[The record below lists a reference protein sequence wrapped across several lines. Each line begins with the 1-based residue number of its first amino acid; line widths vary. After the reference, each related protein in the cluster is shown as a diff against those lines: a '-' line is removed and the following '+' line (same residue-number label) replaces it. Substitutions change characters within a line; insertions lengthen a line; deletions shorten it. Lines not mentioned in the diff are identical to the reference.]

1 MCIERFHEER
11 RFTPVQE
18 MILMTKPI
26 PGYPAPQ
33 PHEVPEDILAIDFDD
48 PLLAQEALMAATRLG
63 KRGSVSL
70 GDAVLISRD
79 RRGKTR
85 IRQTKDISPGRGA
98 ATGFW
103 WGGLSGLF
111 IFGTVGWLA
120 GAILGALAGLA
131 YGKFHDVGINDDW
144 LKRLGDELTPGHTA
158 TVLQLP
164 QFYATHLLREL
175 RRFNGRLLHNSL
187 PGMDS
192 TDLEDALD
200 TWI

>member
-1 MCIERFHEER
+1 
-11 RFTPVQE
+11 
-18 MILMTKPI
+18 MTNTE
-26 PGYPAPQ
+26 PGYPPHQ
-33 PHEVPEDILAIDFDD
+33 PFAVPGDILAIDFDD

-70 GDAVLISRD
+70 GDAVIVSRD

-85 IRQTKDISPGRGA
+85 IRQTRDISPGRGA

-103 WGGLSGLF
+103 WGGLTGLL
-111 IFGTVGWLA
+111 IFGTTGWLI
-120 GAILGALAGLA
+120 GAVLGALAGAA
-131 YGKFHDVGINDDW
+131 YGKFHDIGINDDW

-175 RRFNGRLLHNSL
+175 RRFNGRLLHSSL
-187 PGMDS
+187 PGIERS
-192 TDLEDALD
+192 DLEEALD
-200 TWI
+200 TLI